1 MGKNLKNTSEN
12 TVIVEHLVKN
22 FEVVEKKGGFLD
34 GLKNLVSPQKKL
46 VEALKN
52 ISFSISQGE
61 LVGFIGPNGAGK
73 TTTLKVLSG
82 LLYPTSGFTQVLGY
96 APWDR
101 KPDYLKQISL
111 VMGQKN
117 QLWWDLPAIE
127 TFKLNKAI
135 YELPDSVYKK
145 NLEEL
150 VDLMDAKNLLY
161 TQVRRL
167 SLGQRMKLEL
177 IASLLHKP
185 KILFLDEPTIGLD
198 VVAQQKVRD
207 FIFDYNRRYKATII
221 LTSHNM
227 EDLMDLAKRVIVIN
241 KGEIMF
247 DGNLKELINE
257 FAKEKVI
264 KVYLSKNTDMK
275 EVEKIGKVKRVN
287 FPQITLSVP
296 REATAVAASEILQNF
311 PVADLTIEEEPVEE
325 IIRRIF
331 KGEISQKNTSVPS

>member
-1 MGKNLKNTSEN
+1 MSKIPKNVSEN
-12 TVIVEHLVKN
+12 AVLVEHLVKN

-34 GLKNLVSPQKKL
+34 GLKNLVSPQNKL

-52 ISFSISQGE
+52 ISFSILQGE

-127 TFKLNKAI
+127 TLKLNKAI

-207 FIFDYNRRYKATII
+207 FIFDYNRRHNATII

-275 EVEKIGKVKRVN
+275 EIEKIGKVKRVN

-331 KGEISQKNTSVPS
+331 KGELGQKNTSVPS